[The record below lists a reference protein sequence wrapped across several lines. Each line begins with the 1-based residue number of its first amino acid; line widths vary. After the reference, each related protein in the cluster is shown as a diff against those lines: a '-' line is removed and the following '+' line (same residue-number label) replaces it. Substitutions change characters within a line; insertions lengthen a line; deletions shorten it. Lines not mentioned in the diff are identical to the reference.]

1 MKERTKGKV
10 KGLMKETKRKE
21 GKKLENKMQALN
33 KEKPA
38 GRLYRPKAFRGGAQR
53 IKKKTLKSLSAGL
66 KQC

>member
-1 MKERTKGKV
+1 
-10 KGLMKETKRKE
+10 MKETKRKE